1 MSNEAL
7 IFEQDIDF
15 WDEDETSG
23 PEESQE
29 PIAVSFRRLVSIVAA
44 QLNYIAARLDVEQ
57 DWPIDQLDKQSL
69 DFLQHLDLHSQQLKE
84 MAELLSHVD
93 AVPQVQDMVE
103 IGTCL
108 ESIARLMRDG

>member
-1 MSNEAL
+1 MSGEAL
-7 IFEQDIDF
+7 LFENDDDF
-15 WDEDETSG
+15 WGDDEADG
-23 PEESQE
+23 IPGAPE
-29 PIAVSFRRLVSIVAA
+29 PIAVSFRRLVGIVAT
-44 QLNYIAARLDVEQ
+44 QLRDIAARLDVDQ
-57 DWPIDQLDKQSL
+57 DWPIDQLDQQSL
-69 DFLQHLDLHSQQLKE
+69 DFLQTLDLHSQQLKE